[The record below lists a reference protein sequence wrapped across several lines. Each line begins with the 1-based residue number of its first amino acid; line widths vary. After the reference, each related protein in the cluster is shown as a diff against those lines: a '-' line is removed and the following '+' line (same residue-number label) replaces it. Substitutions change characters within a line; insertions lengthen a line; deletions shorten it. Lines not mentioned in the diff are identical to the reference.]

1 MTMNQSPPSLTEFNS
16 QVADLVERLGAG
28 AFCASPGQHP
38 EYTLFVE
45 NNQVIA
51 EPRSAPRHPY
61 GVYCSISAGLS
72 AEKMAERLNK
82 WLTTGEAYQEFLAM
96 NVCRYNC

>member
-1 MTMNQSPPSLTEFNS
+1 MGQNPPSLTEFNK
-16 QVADLVERLGAG
+16 QVSDLIERFGAT
-28 AFCASPGQHP
+28 AFCAASDQFP

-45 NNQVIA
+45 ENKVIA
-51 EPRSAPRHPY
+51 EPRNAPRHPY
-61 GVYCSISAGLS
+61 GVYCNISVGLS
-72 AEKMAERLNK
+72 DAEMAEQLNR